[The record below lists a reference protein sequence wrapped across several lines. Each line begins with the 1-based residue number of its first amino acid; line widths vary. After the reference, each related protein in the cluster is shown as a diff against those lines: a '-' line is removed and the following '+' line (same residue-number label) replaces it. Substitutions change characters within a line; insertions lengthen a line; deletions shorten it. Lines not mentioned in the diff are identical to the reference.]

1 MSVVEFKNVYKDFI
15 DGDEIIHALKPASF
29 KINTGELVAVIG
41 PSGSGK
47 STMLTLMGG
56 LQHPTGGKIYFKDR
70 DFENMNEKEQ
80 IQMRFDEIGFI
91 LQTSN
96 LIPYLKI
103 EDQFRFVD
111 SFAKRKTDEK
121 QLEQLMDKMDIAK
134 RRNLYPSELSGGERQ
149 RVAIA
154 RAMYNH
160 PSLILADEPTA
171 SLDTARAMNVASM
184 LADLTH
190 GSERATVMVT
200 HDERLLKYSDRV
212 FRIVDG
218 QLSEVSEAY
227 L

>member
-91 LQTSN
+91 LQASN